1 MRTLAIINQ
10 KGGCGKTTTAI
21 NLAGALAQSGQPTLL
36 IDLDPQAHCA
46 AGLAIPEDRI
56 DLTIADAMLAA
67 SDEEID
73 PVRLL
78 WRVARGFDLA
88 PCTMRL
94 AGLEA
99 ARGGLAV
106 LPDKHAR
113 LALAIDRL
121 AGPPDARR
129 YAWCIIDCPPSI
141 GLLTYNALHA
151 STEALIPV
159 ETGFFAYRGAGRQ
172 VHTIRALVK
181 RMGSDRPHRLLAT
194 MHDPDSAVAR
204 ATLTELRGKFGDD
217 LLPVIIRLDQRLRE
231 AASLG
236 LPVAEHAP
244 DSQGASDYASLART
258 LTETLPRPTAEFLAE
273 ADARAPSLS
282 ASDTPDTPDAARA
295 PSASDAPDDAH
306 DASAPGL
313 RTRAAEMAARV
324 RALALKSEAMRGRF
338 PGEITEAPLAP
349 SIGRGPAVTDAGVR
363 FAVSAHPQARVA
375 LAGEFNRWS
384 PEATPMA
391 FDPSTGLFIAVVPLE
406 PGLHAYRF
414 VIDGDWVTDPLN
426 PERRVNGFGEC
437 DSVALVRP
445 ATPAGA
451 GAGAAPGA
459 GADRAVVMVGD
470 RSPALR
476 N

>member
-1 MRTLAIINQ
+1 MRTIAIINQ

-67 SDEEID
+67 SDEQID

-78 WRVARGFDLA
+78 WRVAKGFDLA

-99 ARGGLAV
+99 ARGGLAA

-121 AGPPDARR
+121 AGPADARR
-129 YAWCIIDCPPSI
+129 YAWCVIDCPPSI

-244 DSQGASDYASLART
+244 DSEGAADYASLARC
-258 LTETLPRPTAEFLAE
+258 LAETLPTPTAELVAE
-273 ADARAPSLS
+273 AEERAPSLIATD
-282 ASDTPDTPDAARA
+282 ASDTPNG
-295 PSASDAPDDAH
+295 ASDAH

-349 SIGRGPAVTDAGVR
+349 SIGRGPAMTASGVR
-363 FAVSAHPQARVA
+363 FAVSAHPQARVT
-375 LAGEFNRWS
+375 LAGEFNGWS
-384 PEATPMA
+384 PEATPMTFEHA
-391 FDPSTGLFIAVVPLE
+391 TGLFIAVVPLD

-445 ATPAGA
+445 ATPAGVGA
-451 GAGAAPGA
+451 GMGAGAVPGA
-459 GADRAVVMVGD
+459 GAGVDRSVVMIGD
-470 RSPALR
+470 RSPALQ